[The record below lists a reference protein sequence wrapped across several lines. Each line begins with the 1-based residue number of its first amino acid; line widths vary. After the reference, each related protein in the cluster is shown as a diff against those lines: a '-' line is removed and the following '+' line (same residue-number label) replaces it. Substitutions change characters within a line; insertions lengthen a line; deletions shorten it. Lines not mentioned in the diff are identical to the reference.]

1 MRNEWLGRLVGCTV
15 LATVL
20 LMVPTLS
27 DAQPPPG
34 PPPPA
39 PIMPPALP
47 PAHVVDLMT
56 VAGAAALGAQWKT
69 MEAKI
74 IEVPPIPTALPG
86 YTKGY
91 DIDPHAGA
99 GNYDNSKW
107 PSIEPKDLAARRG
120 GGRVSFIWYR
130 TNLTIPAKIGDFDT
144 AGAVAVLHVP
154 VDDPSMPRTAAPQ

>member
-1 MRNEWLGRLVGCTV
+1 MRNEWRGMLLGCAL
-15 LATVL
+15 LAAVT

-27 DAQPPPG
+27 DAQAPPG

-47 PAHVVDLMT
+47 AAHVVDLMT
-56 VAGAAALGAQWKT
+56 VSGAAALGAQWKT

-86 YTKGY
+86 YTTGY

-99 GNYDNSKW
+99 ANYDDSKW
-107 PSIEPKDLAARRG
+107 PTIEPKDLAARRG
-120 GGRVSFIWYR
+120 GGRGSVIWDR
-130 TNLTIPAKIGDFDT
+130 TNPTIPA
-144 AGAVAVLHVP
+144 
-154 VDDPSMPRTAAPQ
+154 Q